1 MVIPWGKNAKL
12 EGGAHGENCTEKTR
26 SSTLI
31 FFDAKKVLVYV
42 HSVACDWF
50 QSKYQNVKSHTN
62 KITQVTSHKCFGSAL
77 YYDCVSSKV
86 DVSMSKTWISPTAN
100 SSYNPLST
108 LKLDYMASS
117 ASSNSATSFSSSS
130 RVALS

>member
-12 EGGAHGENCTEKTR
+12 EGGAHGQNWTEKTR

-62 KITQVTSHKCFGSAL
+62 KITRVTIHKCFGSAL

-86 DVSMSKTWISPTAN
+86 DVSMGKTLISPTAN
-100 SSYNPLST
+100 SSYTPPPT

-117 ASSNSATSFSSSS
+117 GSSNSDSFFDSSS
-130 RVALS
+130 RDALS